1 MTVPYKRKHD
11 ADSLFDARNGGEG
24 VSEYMSQLLINS
36 SDQPRKRRTMT
47 QAPREMDVKVHQKLN
62 LFQVL
67 IRILTG
73 NQMMMGDED
82 DDDDDEE
89 EEDDDDV
96 GSDPAKAGV
105 IEKLT
110 LRTLCVTIHLN

>member
-11 ADSLFDARNGGEG
+11 ADSIFDARNGGEG

-47 QAPREMDVKVHQKLN
+47 QAPRRNGRESASETESISGADSDSD
-62 LFQVL
+62 
-67 IRILTG
+67 G
-73 NQMMMGDED
+73 ESDDDEDDED

-89 EEDDDDV
+89 EDDDDDDV
-96 GSDPAKAGV
+96 GSDPAKAG
-105 IEKLT
+105 L
-110 LRTLCVTIHLN
+110 LRN